1 MSVFRTNEHLGVWL
15 GQASSDGDEVMA
27 NPIPA
32 ANQQAL
38 VSADMD
44 QDQQAQLSI
53 IRANLKTTWHFFGDF
68 GALFHPVHDP
78 RNPDLITYPLA
89 AMGFTGVWMFLC
101 RLEAR
106 RQINHLLRGNG
117 PSAAKFQALFGVESC
132 PHGDTVN
139 ALYARLDATQVQEV
153 VTGMVGT
160 LIRKKV
166 LYRYRLLDH
175 YFLMAIDGTG
185 RLTFPERHCAHCLTQ
200 THNGKTTYYHPVLEA
215 KLVTANGLVFS
226 VMTEFVENPG
236 EKPTKQDCEL
246 KAFYRLAKRL
256 KHRFPRLPICLL
268 LDGLFAGG
276 PTFALCDKYR
286 WQYLVVLT
294 EDDLSSVHQEL
305 DALMPLAPENH
316 LTVHTGV
323 QSEIKQVFRWMNDI
337 SYLDSEKREHI
348 LSVMECLETC
358 PDSKGERKTTRF
370 KWITNLT
377 VKTNNIRILT
387 NQGGRLRWKIENE
400 GFNVQKNGGYALEH
414 AYSRD
419 PNAAKVFYFMLQIA
433 HTLAQLTEHGSLFR
447 KAFPAGVGSAKN
459 IAFRL
464 LEAWRNLRLRTGQ
477 LEQILS
483 ARVQIRLDT
492 S

>member
-1 MSVFRTNEHLGVWL
+1 
-15 GQASSDGDEVMA
+15 
-27 NPIPA
+27 
-32 ANQQAL
+32 
-38 VSADMD
+38 
-44 QDQQAQLSI
+44 
-53 IRANLKTTWHFFGDF
+53 
-68 GALFHPVHDP
+68 
-78 RNPDLITYPLA
+78 
-89 AMGFTGVWMFLC
+89 MGFAGVWMFLC
-101 RLEAR
+101 RLGAR

-117 PSAAKFQALFGVESC
+117 PSAAKFRALFDVASC

-139 ALYARLDATQVQEV
+139 ALYARLNPAEVQEV
-153 VTGMVGT
+153 VSRMVAT

-166 LYRYRLLDH
+166 LYRDRLLEH
-175 YFLMAIDGTG
+175 YFTIAIDGTG

-215 KLVTANGLVFS
+215 KLVTATGLVFS
-226 VMTEFVENPG
+226 VMTEFIENPG
-236 EKPTKQDCEL
+236 ENPTKQDCEL
-246 KAFYRLAKRL
+246 KAFYRLADQLKR
-256 KHRFPRLPICLL
+256 RFPRLPICLL

-276 PTFALCDKYR
+276 PTFALCEQYQWK
-286 WQYLVVLT
+286 YLVVLT
-294 EDDLSSVHQEL
+294 EEDLPSVHQEL
-305 DALMPLAPENH
+305 ELLMPLAPENH
-316 LTVHTGV
+316 LTVYTGV
-323 QSEIKQVFRWMNDI
+323 QSKTKQVFRWMNDI
-337 SYLDSEKREHI
+337 SYRDSEKREHS
-348 LSVMECLETC
+348 LSVMECLETR
-358 PDSKGERKTTRF
+358 PKRNGERKTTRF
-370 KWITNLT
+370 KWLTNLK

-477 LEQILS
+477 LEQLLS

>member
-1 MSVFRTNEHLGVWL
+1 
-15 GQASSDGDEVMA
+15 MA
-27 NPIPA
+27 LPSPA
-32 ANQQAL
+32 ANQQVL
-38 VSADMD
+38 VPAEMD
-44 QDQQAQLSI
+44 QDEQEQLSI
-53 IRANLKTTWHFFGDF
+53 LRAHMKTAWHYFGDF
-68 GALFHPVHDP
+68 AGLFDRVHDP
-78 RNPDLITYPLA
+78 RNLALITYTLA
-89 AMGFTGVWMFLC
+89 ALGFTGVWMFLC
-101 RLEAR
+101 RLGAR
-106 RQINHLLRGNG
+106 RQINHMFRGNG

-139 ALYARLDATQVQEV
+139 TLYARLNPAEIQEV
-153 VTGMVGT
+153 VTGMVTT

-200 THNGKTTYYHPVLEA
+200 TQNGKTTYYHPVLEA
-215 KLVTANGLVFS
+215 KLVTANGLAFS
-226 VMTEFVENPG
+226 VMTEFIENPG
-236 EKPTKQDCEL
+236 EKPSKQDCEL

-256 KHRFPRLPICLL
+256 KQRFPRLPICLL

-276 PTFALCDKYR
+276 PTFALCDQYHWK
-286 WQYLVVLT
+286 YLVVLT

-323 QSEIKQVFRWMNDI
+323 QQEIKQVFRWMNDV

-348 LSVMECLETC
+348 FSVMECLETC
-358 PDSKGERKTTRF
+358 PDPKGEDKTTRF
-370 KWITNLT
+370 KWVSNLT

-414 AYSRD
+414 AYSRN
-419 PNAAKVFYFMLQIA
+419 PTAAKVFYYILQIA
-433 HTLAQLTEHGSLFR
+433 HILAQLTEHGSLFR

-459 IAFRL
+459 MAFRL

-477 LEQILS
+477 LEYLLS
-483 ARVQIRLDT
+483 ARVQIRLDAA
-492 S
+492 

>member
-1 MSVFRTNEHLGVWL
+1 MVKPS
-15 GQASSDGDEVMA
+15 
-27 NPIPA
+27 PA
-32 ANQQAL
+32 ANQHIL

-44 QDQQAQLSI
+44 PDEQKQLSI
-53 IRANLKTTWHFFGDF
+53 ICASLKTAWHFFGDF
-68 GALFHPVHDP
+68 ADLFHSVHDP
-78 RNPDLITYPLA
+78 RNLGLITYPLA
-89 AMGFTGVWMFLC
+89 AIGFTGVWMFLC
-101 RLEAR
+101 RLGAR
-106 RQINHLLRGNG
+106 RQINHMLRGNG

-139 ALYARLDATQVQEV
+139 TLYSRLDPAEVQEV
-153 VTGMVGT
+153 VTGMVET

-175 YFLMAIDGTG
+175 YFMIAIDGTG
-185 RLTFPERHCAHCLTQ
+185 RLTFSERHCARCMTQ

-215 KLVTANGLVFS
+215 KLVTSNGLAFS
-226 VMTEFVENPG
+226 VMTEFIENPG
-236 EKPTKQDCEL
+236 ENPTKQDCEL
-246 KAFYRLAKRL
+246 VAFYRLADRL
-256 KHRFPRLPICLL
+256 KNRFPRLPICLL

-276 PTFALCDKYR
+276 PTFALCDKYH
-286 WQYLVVLT
+286 WKYLVVLT

-323 QSEIKQVFRWMNDI
+323 QQEIKQVFRWMNDI
-337 SYLDSEKREHI
+337 AYLDSEKREHI

-358 PDSKGERKTTRF
+358 PDSKGEPKTTRF

-419 PNAAKVFYFMLQIA
+419 PIAANIFYYILQIA
-433 HTLAQLTEHGSLFR
+433 HILAQLIEHGSVFR
-447 KAFPAGVGSAKN
+447 NAFPAGVGSAKN
-459 IAFRL
+459 IALCL
-464 LEAWRNLRLRTGQ
+464 LEAWRNLRLQTGQ
-477 LEQILS
+477 LEQVLS